1 MASTQKDILEN
12 ILSELGTM
20 KKKLPN
26 GELGRMEQNFQE
38 MKDFQHELKEDFS
51 DIKYTLLNPE
61 NGVIVRVNKNTA
73 FRRDSETTP
82 EELLELKLELSKLQ
96 DWKSGV
102 VKALWVLF
110 SGLIGVLGWIFSEA
124 MSKF

>member
-1 MASTQKDILEN
+1 MASTQKNLLEN

-26 GELGRMEQNFQE
+26 GELKRMEQNFQE

>member
-26 GELGRMEQNFQE
+26 GELKRMEQNFQE
-38 MKDFQHELKEDFS
+38 MKDFQQELKEDFS
-51 DIKYTLLNPE
+51 DIKYTLINPE

>member
-26 GELGRMEQNFQE
+26 GEIKRMEQNFQE